1 MSATSR
7 FCGNHLGLFLSPI
20 DQKPWLLL
28 FCVSFVPKQT
38 TKLHQSRMTAASK
51 SACLLPRGLD
61 RRIRKQALVRGLQV
75 VKSVVYR
82 TEYMDRTLRIQSCF
96 TGVEL
101 HYSTKRKEDA
111 LIRQT
116 QISIR
121 CLGRE
126 RKDRKPALTR
136 LPFVSCF
143 RSGVAALLPI
153 LVLDFQLHSSE
164 EEDSKSPPVVILLG
178 LGVESLSFV

>member
-1 MSATSR
+1 
-7 FCGNHLGLFLSPI
+7 
-20 DQKPWLLL
+20 
-28 FCVSFVPKQT
+28 
-38 TKLHQSRMTAASK
+38 MTAASK

>member
-1 MSATSR
+1 
-7 FCGNHLGLFLSPI
+7 
-20 DQKPWLLL
+20 
-28 FCVSFVPKQT
+28 
-38 TKLHQSRMTAASK
+38 MTAASK

-61 RRIRKQALVRGLQV
+61 RRI
-75 VKSVVYR
+75 R

-164 EEDSKSPPVVILLG
+164 EEDSKSPPVVICLDWVLNLYPLSNRCTPVSSVSLARLLERLG
-178 LGVESLSFV
+178 LD